1 MADIT
6 RKGIIAEFESTFN
19 SKGIDEAI
27 KKMEEAS
34 KKIDKLKDT
43 LAKDNLGFNDAF
55 KNQVK
60 KELTSLDA
68 VYEEFNKKLADKDVK
83 FAAVRNK
90 LLQSNLGL
98 SEKEIKQYY
107 NNVVGLTNKLN
118 SELDRANIAA
128 ANQTKGLLGKALS
141 ELQTGIKGHI
151 STITGIQS
159 GTLDALGARFGTA
172 FGAAGI
178 GLAVVKLGELG
189 EEAEQTSLKYNA
201 FINSTG
207 RTKQLLDSI
216 QELSLKTGVANKS
229 LQDAGLTL
237 LKFGYSAEQVP
248 SKLNS
253 ILAISTKLKIPIEA
267 LATQLG
273 KINFQTFANKFDL
286 RSLEREGIP
295 IFRELANVTGKSVD
309 ELRKLSTVASTDVNR
324 AIENLTK
331 KGGEFAGSL
340 DAQSNSLT
348 NLKTKL
354 SETFNNITEG
364 SGDAFIDA
372 SKDIVIIVTD
382 LVKFLGDAFTPAF
395 QGIGRGFTLLINDFR
410 NGFAG
415 LRLQLSGEG
424 GAIDKSLRQLLG
436 EDVAKSLE
444 PGGKFGGAEGT
455 RIIKEVI
462 KAREEN
468 LKKLAEINALEGQ
481 LESKGTFQEVQN
493 RKKQIARLRAE
504 IVDLKLLAANLV
516 TDLAFPDPDKSI
528 NGEKTITERSSELT
542 SEQKKLLDELLKLQL
557 QFREDQKKV
566 GLEGLFNPA
575 SIKNDIDIAKLQDQL
590 GKRILEIQQKVIE
603 AGKLGV
609 ELPVGFKVDSE
620 QQIDRLTE
628 EAKRLETFY
637 TIKPL
642 EVKIPTEITFTTKK
656 EAKVD
661 PEIKKLFDD
670 VFGDPEQQQGPIKK
684 DKSFLARLFGQDKD
698 IQKQGEAALKQAG
711 QSIKDALNLFFDAEI
726 AKTDFLIEQ
735 QKKRVDEVNKIA
747 ALGNAE
753 QLQIEEER
761 LRKLEERREQSV
773 KRQNALNAIQIVA
786 QTALAVS
793 SFATAITSQAAKEH
807 PVIAIAEGVALLAA
821 IAAGVTQV
829 RALSQGFYEGT
840 EYVDHKGHYKSGI
853 DTVPANL
860 TRGERVLTVRQN
872 EAIGNLTN
880 PEVVQLVQM
889 AKRQQFSGSSIYLD
903 SNKIFAN
910 DFHAK
915 KTNELLIQTNEKID
929 RNTETMKN
937 TFVDIRFDES
947 GYHLHQRKLSQQAK
961 KRAKIYR

>member
-27 KKMEEAS
+27 KKLEETL
-34 KKIDKLKDT
+34 KKIDKVKDT
-43 LAKDNLGFNDAF
+43 LAKDNLGFDEAF

-60 KELTSLDA
+60 KELNSLDA
-68 VYEEFNKKLADKDVK
+68 VYEDFNKKLADKDVK

-107 NNVVGLTNKLN
+107 NNVQGLTTKLN
-118 SELDRANIAA
+118 DELNKANIAA

-141 ELQTGIKGHI
+141 ELQNGIKGHI
-151 STITGIQS
+151 SSITGIQS
-159 GTLDALGARFGTA
+159 TTLDALGARFGTA

-178 GLAVVKLGELG
+178 GLAIVKLGELG
-189 EEAEQTSLKYNA
+189 EEAEQTKLKYNA

-207 RTKQLLDSI
+207 RTKELLDNI

-237 LKFGYSAEQVP
+237 LKFGYTAEQVP

-253 ILAISTKLKIPIEA
+253 ILAISTKLGIPIEN
-267 LATQLG
+267 LANQLG
-273 KINFQTFANKFDL
+273 KINFQTFANKLDL

-295 IFRELANVTGKSVD
+295 IFKELANVTGKSVD
-309 ELRKLSTVASTDVNR
+309 ELRKLSQVASTDVNQ

-348 NLKTKL
+348 NLKGKL
-354 SETFNNITEG
+354 SETFSNISENL
-364 SGDAFIDA
+364 GDAFIDA
-372 SKDIVIIVTD
+372 SKDIIIVFTD
-382 LVKFLGDAFTPAF
+382 LVKFLGEVFNPAF
-395 QGIGRGFTLLINDFR
+395 QAIGRGFTLLINDFR
-410 NGFAG
+410 TGFSG

-444 PGGKFGGAEGT
+444 PGGKFGGSEGT
-455 RIIKEVI
+455 RIIKEII
-462 KAREEN
+462 KANEDN
-468 LKKLAEINALEGQ
+468 LKKLAEINAIEGRIGFDTK
-481 LESKGTFQEVQN
+481 LSRSEFQEISA
-493 RKKQIARLRAE
+493 RKKQLLTE
-504 IVDLKLLAANLV
+504 IVDLKALAAKLV
-516 TDLAFPDPDKSI
+516 TDLAFPDPDKSV
-528 NGEKTITERSSELT
+528 NGQKTITEKSTELT

-566 GLEGLFNPA
+566 GLEGLFDPK
-575 SIKNDIDIAKLQDQL
+575 SIKSDIDIAKLQDQL
-590 GKRILEIQQKVIE
+590 GKRILEIQNKINE
-603 AGKLGV
+603 ADNIGLQ
-609 ELPVGFKVDSE
+609 LPVALRVDFN
-620 QQIDRLTE
+620 QQIDRLTT
-628 EAKRLETFY
+628 EAERLETFY
-637 TIKPL
+637 IIKPL
-642 EVKIPTEITFTTKK
+642 PIKIATEITFTTNTKP
-656 EAKVD
+656 KVD

-670 VFGDPEQQQGPIKK
+670 IAGDPDKLEGPNK
-684 DKSFLARLFGQDKD
+684 KSFLSRLFGDDKEA
-698 IQKQGEAALKQAG
+698 QKQGEKALKAAG
-711 QSIKDALNLFFDAEI
+711 NNIKDALNQFFDAEI

-773 KRQNALNAIQIVA
+773 KRQNAINAVQIVA

-793 SFATAITSQAAKEH
+793 SYATAIAKAAAEDH
-807 PVIAIAEGVALLAA
+807 PLLAIAEGVALLAA

-840 EYVDHKGHYKSGI
+840 EYVDQKGHHRSGI
-853 DTVPANL
+853 DTVPSML
-860 TRGERVLTVRQN
+860 TRGERVMTVQQN
-872 EAIGNLTN
+872 EALGGLSN
-880 PEVVQLVQM
+880 PEVVQLVQQ
-889 AKRQQFSGSSIYLD
+889 ARRQSYSGSSIYLD
-903 SNKIFAN
+903 SNKV
-910 DFHAK
+910 FH
-915 KTNELLIQTNEKID
+915 NELTSKRTIELLEENNRLAKE
-929 RNTETMKN
+929 NTETMKN
-937 TFVDIRFDES
+937 TFIDIRFDEGS
-947 GYHLHQRKLSQQAK
+947 FHLHQRKLSQQAQ